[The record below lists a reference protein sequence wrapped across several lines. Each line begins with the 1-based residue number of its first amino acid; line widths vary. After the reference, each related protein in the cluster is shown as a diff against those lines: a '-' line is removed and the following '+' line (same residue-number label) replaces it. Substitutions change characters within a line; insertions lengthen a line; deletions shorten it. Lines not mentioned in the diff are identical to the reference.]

1 MSETNEWSETLADK
15 LHRAT
20 SRNLPADAE
29 LDAQTAALRDGWLA
43 LSQLLEAADAEQP
56 EPVVTLPAA
65 AIAVRPGKLWLAI
78 FALAASLLLV
88 AAGAW
93 LVATRWNTVGG
104 GGSQVATSPQPKDEV
119 SPGVAPVPSN
129 AVANDAINGE
139 LAWDDALDDRIADAS
154 EAARRVQTVSR
165 GADRDLDFVNW
176 RLEEIS
182 RDLATDS
189 L

>member
-1 MSETNEWSETLADK
+1 MSDSNEWSETLADK

-20 SRNLPADAE
+20 ARNLPADAE
-29 LDAQTAALRDGWLA
+29 LDAQTSALRDGWLA

-56 EPVVTLPAA
+56 EPLVTLPSPAVAA
-65 AIAVRPGKLWLAI
+65 PHGKLWLVIA
-78 FALAASLLLV
+78 ALAASLLLV

-93 LVATRWNTVGG
+93 LVASQWSDNRG
-104 GGSQVATSPQPKDEV
+104 GGSSVAKSLPTKH
-119 SPGVAPVPSN
+119 PGAPNVAPAP
-129 AVANDAINGE
+129 ADVAAQDTHNSE

-154 EAARRVQTVSR
+154 EAARQVQTVSHS
-165 GADRDLDFVNW
+165 ADRNLYFVSS